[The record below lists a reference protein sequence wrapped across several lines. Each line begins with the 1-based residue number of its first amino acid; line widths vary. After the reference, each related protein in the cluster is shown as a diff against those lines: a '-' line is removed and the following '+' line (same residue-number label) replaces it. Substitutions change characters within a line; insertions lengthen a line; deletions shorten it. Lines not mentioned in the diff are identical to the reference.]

1 MSRFYV
7 EERIGVGD
15 RTDIKGS
22 EARHIRDV
30 LRLKTSAP
38 VFLFDGSGMEFEGK
52 IAGIGADS
60 VSVDIVAAREVKT
73 ESPLEIVIGQGIPKA
88 DKMELIVQKSTELG
102 VSRIV
107 PILTERVVPRSFN
120 VNKLERWQRVAIEAC
135 KQSGRVKVPKILE
148 PVGFKEFVTNADPSY
163 LRLIPW
169 EGEKGT
175 SLKSA
180 LPEILDPAKA
190 MLIIGPEGGLSGSE
204 IGLARECGFIPV
216 SLGKRIL
223 RTETVSLALVSVIQ
237 YFYGDLGG

>member
-148 PVGFKEFVTNADPSY
+148 PVGFKEFVTNADPSC

-204 IGLARECGFIPV
+204 I
-216 SLGKRIL
+216 
-223 RTETVSLALVSVIQ
+223 
-237 YFYGDLGG
+237 

>member
-52 IAGIGADS
+52 IASIGADS

-73 ESPLEIVIGQGIPKA
+73 ESPIEIILGQGIPKA

-135 KQSGRVKVPKILE
+135 KQSGRVRVPEILE
-148 PVGFKEFVTNADPSY
+148 PVGFKEFVTNADPSC

-169 EGEKGT
+169 EEEKGT
-175 SLKSA
+175 SFKST
-180 LPEILDPAKA
+180 LPEILDPAKV

-204 IGLARECGFIPV
+204 IRLARECGFAPV
-216 SLGKRIL
+216 SLGGRIL
-223 RTETVSLALVSVIQ
+223 RTETVSLALISVIQ
-237 YFYGDLGG
+237 YLYGDLAG